1 MEKPNLKSLKDKS
14 VIDYI
19 EYLES
24 ELSIFKKSPNVE
36 SYLTVYNQVSSFNT
50 QLQLGEQKTEVGE
63 DGIKVTV
70 QAGFV
75 DLFASKDDK
84 SFDRTK
90 WYFEN
95 ILQLN
100 KTLAELRKLM
110 TPEDIKNL
118 NKKMPLSED
127 SAENYLKK

>member
-1 MEKPNLKSLKDKS
+1 MEKPIIKEKAALA
-14 VIDYI
+14 YI
-19 EYLES
+19 EYLEG
-24 ELSIFKKSPNVE
+24 ELALFKKSPNVE
-36 SYLTVYNQVSSFNT
+36 SYLTVYNQVRSFNQ
-50 QLQLGEQKTEVGE
+50 QLQLGEAKTEIGS
-63 DGIKVTV
+63 DGIKVAT
-70 QAGFV
+70 QQGFV

-110 TPEDIKNL
+110 TAEEIKDL
-118 NKKMPLSED
+118 NKKIMLSED
-127 SAENYLKK
+127 SAENYLRK